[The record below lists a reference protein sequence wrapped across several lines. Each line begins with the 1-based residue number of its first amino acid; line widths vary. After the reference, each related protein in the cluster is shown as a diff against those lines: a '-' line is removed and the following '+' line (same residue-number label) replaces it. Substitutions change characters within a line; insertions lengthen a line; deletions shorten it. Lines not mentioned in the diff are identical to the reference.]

1 LLSIIQF
8 PGSNDDRDMRFAM
21 KSVLGCEAELV
32 WHRERELPSGTS
44 GVLLPG
50 GFSYGDYLRA
60 GAMASVSPVVAA
72 VKRFAEAG
80 GPVLGVCNGFQVLC
94 ETGLL
99 PGVLVRN
106 HGLNFICDFVHV
118 RVELAAAPFTSRAKV
133 GDVLRIPIKNGEGAY
148 MAPPDV
154 LAALERNGQVRLR
167 YCDAE
172 GRVGDHANPNGTAAN
187 IAGITNEAGNVLGLM
202 PHPEHAVEAAIGGT
216 DGLALLGSIADAVRG
231 SA

>member
-32 WHRERELPSGTS
+32 WHRDAELPAGTT

-118 RVELAAAPFTSRAKV
+118 RVEVSAAPFTQRAKP

-154 LAALERNGQVRLR
+154 LEALERNGQVRFR
-167 YCDAE
+167 YCDAA
-172 GRVGDHANPNGTAAN
+172 GRVADDTNPNGTAAN
-187 IAGITNEAGNVLGLM
+187 IAGITNEGGNVLGLM

-216 DGLALLGSIADAVRG
+216 DGLVLLGSLADAIQG
-231 SA
+231 KA